1 MCDPKLEFCWSR
13 MKEKVNQ
20 TDSNFAV
27 GLCYLRRDCVLFGKS
42 LLRFA
47 GGFVDA
53 SSLMKPGASWL
64 NLIDEQYTLI
74 EGGPENKKTKA

>member
-1 MCDPKLEFCWSR
+1 

-20 TDSNFAV
+20 TDSNFTV

-42 LLRFA
+42 VLRVA

>member
-1 MCDPKLEFCWSR
+1 

-20 TDSNFAV
+20 TDSNFTV

-42 LLRFA
+42 VLRVA

-64 NLIDEQYTLI
+64 NLIDEQYTFI
-74 EGGPENKKTKA
+74 EGDLENKKPKA

>member
-20 TDSNFAV
+20 TDSNFTV

-42 LLRFA
+42 VLRVA

-53 SSLMKPGASWL
+53 SSLMKLGASWL
-64 NLIDEQYTLI
+64 NLIDEQYTFI
-74 EGGPENKKTKA
+74 EGDLENKKTKA

>member
-1 MCDPKLEFCWSR
+1 

-64 NLIDEQYTLI
+64 NLIDEQYTFI
-74 EGGPENKKTKA
+74 EGDLENMKTKA

>member
-1 MCDPKLEFCWSR
+1 
-13 MKEKVNQ
+13 MKEQVNQ

-42 LLRFA
+42 VLRVA

-64 NLIDEQYTLI
+64 NLIDEQYTFI
-74 EGGPENKKTKA
+74 EGDLENKKPKA

>member
-1 MCDPKLEFCWSR
+1 
-13 MKEKVNQ
+13 
-20 TDSNFAV
+20 
-27 GLCYLRRDCVLFGKS
+27 LRRDCVLFGKS

-74 EGGPENKKTKA
+74 EGDPENKKTKA